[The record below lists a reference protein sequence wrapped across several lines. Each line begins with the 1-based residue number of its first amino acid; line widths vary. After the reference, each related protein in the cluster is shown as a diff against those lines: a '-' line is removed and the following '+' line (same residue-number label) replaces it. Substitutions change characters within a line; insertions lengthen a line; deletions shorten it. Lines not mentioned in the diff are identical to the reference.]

1 LIFSTMKVATRLALP
16 LLALLLTGC
25 WFQNPLT
32 PTGSESLNTWFLGEW
47 RHKDKRGVV
56 TRAVVSPIASDRYR
70 VQATQGGKQYEFE
83 AWTSRVGNS
92 VFLTMCSL
100 RNSPNLPEGAHLF
113 AHSQMLDQNSIRL
126 RPLRLDSPADA
137 SSFQLRKE
145 IRARLKDGSLYAEG
159 EHTDWERIGEVYWSK
174 DGQAGV
180 FAPLRY
186 EVPKPGE
193 KRTQAG
199 VEIR

>member
-1 LIFSTMKVATRLALP
+1 MKAATRLALP
-16 LLALLLTGC
+16 LFALLLTGC

-32 PTGSESLNTWFLGEW
+32 PAGSESLNTWLLGEW
-47 RHKDKRGVV
+47 RHKDKKGVV
-56 TRAVVSPIASDRYR
+56 TRAVVSPVASDRYL
-70 VQATQGGKQYEFE
+70 VQATQGGKSYEFE

-92 VFLTMCSL
+92 VFLTLRSL

-113 AHSQMLDQNSIRL
+113 AHSQMLDQNTIRIL
-126 RPLRLDSPADA
+126 PLRLDSPADA
-137 SSFQLRKE
+137 SGFQLRQE

-159 EHTDWERIGEVYWSK
+159 DHSDWERIGEVYWGR

-180 FAPLRY
+180 FEPLRY
-186 EVPKPGE
+186 TPPEPGE

-199 VEIR
+199 VEIP

>member
-1 LIFSTMKVATRLALP
+1 MKSAIRSAL
-16 LLALLLTGC
+16 LLLPLLLTGC

-32 PTGSESLNTWFLGEW
+32 PVGSESLNTWFLGEW
-47 RHKDKRGVV
+47 QHKDKKGVV
-56 TRAVVSPIASDRYR
+56 TRAVVSPIASDLYR
-70 VQATQGGKQYEFE
+70 VQATQGSRQFEFE

-92 VFLTMCSL
+92 IFITLRSL
-100 RNSPNLPEGAHLF
+100 RDSPNLPEGAHLF
-113 AHSQMLDQNSIRL
+113 AHTQLLDQNTLRI

-137 SSFQLRKE
+137 SGFQLRKE

-159 EHTDWERIGEVYWSK
+159 EEADWQRIGEVWWSR

-180 FAPLRY
+180 FAPNRY

-199 VEIR
+199 VEIP